1 MKSRFIGFVGLLTLL
16 FMGAQL
22 NAQAAA
28 STGIQNYANPGNWL
42 DEYYF
47 DVDFGAG
54 VASCDLSLDLT
65 HTANAQMNFD
75 IWMTDALT
83 GLPAVADVPNYA
95 LGISYGA
102 TAPAA
107 PPGTGGP
114 VPIWGPNGIV
124 YTGSFPLSGIVRFNF
139 TVNVTSASVF
149 PNDINV
155 SFATTAGTLVSN
167 AGFPTPTGTGL
178 GYNFWSQ
185 VAATTPGLLG
195 GWGRVSNS
203 DYFQRNHSNVV
214 WGATRFGSA
223 TDETQFEI
231 EVALGATP
239 ITVDIGFYGFA
250 YTQAGTASGQCVM
263 ELYDMQAGWDTPV
276 ATVNATTVTPG
287 AAGGGY
293 DTYTTASLSG
303 LVKFRVVM
311 RGQNL
316 TGVNYTSTTLA
327 DFGYEVYFSRNA
339 TVGTLTTEPI
349 IAAPRMSITPGG
361 TTITVSTP
369 LTAAGGSGTPT
380 YNWTIT
386 GTAATLSANTG
397 TSVNLV
403 PAGTGQVTVR
413 ATNGATI
420 EFAEETYTIGTGG
433 GGGSPTI
440 TGPAS
445 IPDGVENVA
454 YGPVTIVATG
464 GTPPYT
470 WSATGLPTGVSIN
483 PSTGEIS
490 GTPTVNGA
498 FASIVVTVTDS
509 GAQSDI
515 QNYSITIAAA
525 GSVIIS
531 TSALPGGQ
539 VPNAY
544 SQNVVAVG
552 GAAPYAWQ
560 ITAGNLPTGLTLG
573 SSTSNTVAISGIPSA
588 AGTFNFT
595 IRVDENGGNFAT
607 RALSITIAP
616 ASGGGIGGG
625 GGGGG
630 GGGCASSTG
639 NGAWW
644 LLAVGIIGGVA
655 LYRRRKTA

>member
-1 MKSRFIGFVGLLTLL
+1 MKSRFIGFLGVLTLL
-16 FMGAQL
+16 FMGAQTASAAFTGQGVSGTFNGYGRSAAFFL
-22 NAQAAA
+22 EADFGGTAHSEVWNFVMSTSTDAPVTLVLMEIPTMSTAANATDFNNGFLQGTFTPPGPGGGSGTITYTTPTLQGVHRIVFWLQVTTGLVPTNIAATIDNGGAAA
-28 STGIQNYANPGNWL
+28 TAVTDGGNAWDEYTSLTMIGASGTTAADTLYQPNTLRTWTSLGVGTDAIAFDAIVDHGTTATALNFGMYATFNGTGTGSGDVEVSLYDMTADGGQTPVLSITVTGTPAVPSEDAKTFLTPSRTGTHRYRMVVTGGTGFTASPETYAQIAWGGTPPFSATQVPVNYASPVTITPGGSAISTATQL
-42 DEYYF
+42 T
-47 DVDFGAG
+47 
-54 VASCDLSLDLT
+54 ASGGSGT
-65 HTANAQMNFD
+65 PSYAWSITSGTAAT
-75 IWMTDALT
+75 ISPAT
-83 GLPAVADVPNYA
+83 G
-95 LGISYGA
+95 
-102 TAPAA
+102 T
-107 PPGTGGP
+107 
-114 VPIWGPNGIV
+114 
-124 YTGSFPLSGIVRFNF
+124 
-139 TVNVTSASVF
+139 TS
-149 PNDINV
+149 
-155 SFATTAGTLVSN
+155 TL
-167 AGFPTPTGTGL
+167 TPTGTG
-178 GYNFWSQ
+178 S
-185 VAATTPGLLG
+185 
-195 GWGRVSNS
+195 
-203 DYFQRNHSNVV
+203 
-214 WGATRFGSA
+214 
-223 TDETQFEI
+223 
-231 EVALGATP
+231 
-239 ITVDIGFYGFA
+239 
-250 YTQAGTASGQCVM
+250 
-263 ELYDMQAGWDTPV
+263 
-276 ATVNATTVTPG
+276 
-287 AAGGGY
+287 
-293 DTYTTASLSG
+293 
-303 LVKFRVVM
+303 
-311 RGQNL
+311 
-316 TGVNYTSTTLA
+316 
-327 DFGYEVYFSRNA
+327 
-339 TVGTLTTEPI
+339 
-349 IAAPRMSITPGG
+349 
-361 TTITVSTP
+361 
-369 LTAAGGSGTPT
+369 
-380 YNWTIT
+380 
-386 GTAATLSANTG
+386 
-397 TSVNLV
+397 
-403 PAGTGQVTVR
+403 VTVR
-413 ATNGATI
+413 ATNGTTG
-420 EFAEETYTIGTGG
+420 EWAEETYTIGGG

-470 WSATGLPTGVSIN
+470 WSATGLPTGVSID
-483 PSTGEIS
+483 PSTGQIS
-490 GTPTVNGA
+490 GTPTVNGT

-509 GAQSDI
+509 AAQNDV

-560 ITAGNLPTGLTLG
+560 ISAGNLPTGLTLG